1 MPCSDNFNYY
11 SAKNKI
17 FKLLQH
23 FANVWTIK
31 KTYNSSQPAMAVII
45 LAGNSM
51 HILKLSINECGS
63 MQGIATQNEGM
74 MAPTE
79 MTG

>member
-1 MPCSDNFNYY
+1 MLCSDNFNYY

-17 FKLLQH
+17 SNYCNTL
-23 FANVWTIK
+23 
-31 KTYNSSQPAMAVII
+31 AMAVII
-45 LAGNSM
+45 LAGYSM

-74 MAPTE
+74 TAPTE